1 MALRWGTDDALRRRE
16 SCQWVLI
23 FLVVVPMCCYFGWV
37 WGTLPNTRHQ
47 RVPLMAGGS
56 QTDPPP
62 EGLGLLNLQQ
72 QYLRS
77 LSARPVAYNPELA
90 KIFKSINAALLLS
103 QFLHWQGIADKD
115 ESRDGWFWKTRDQLY
130 EEIGMGRYEFEGTRK
145 ILRELDIL
153 EEQLRGAPA
162 KNYYRINVEKFDQFI
177 LSLTDVQLAENS
189 QLVGGKPTNKLGENQ
204 PTSRRKTSQ
213 LYIEAEST
221 SESTPESTSL
231 FGDFKLTDPQIK
243 RALERKIS

>member
-1 MALRWGTDDALRRRE
+1 MVFRFGVAPRHSSQASTADGGGFPKPTLR
-16 SCQWVLI
+16 QK
-23 FLVVVPMCCYFGWV
+23 V
-37 WGTLPNTRHQ
+37 W
-47 RVPLMAGGS
+47 A
-56 QTDPPP
+56 
-62 EGLGLLNLQQ
+62 LNLQQ

-115 ESRDGWFWKTRDQLY
+115 ESRDGWFWKTRDELY
-130 EEIGMGRYEFEGTRK
+130 EEIGMGRYEFEGARK
-145 ILRELDIL
+145 ILRELGIL

-189 QLVGGKPTNKLGENQ
+189 QLDGGKPANKLVENQ

-221 SESTPESTSL
+221 SEMTPKTTSL

-243 RALERKIS
+243 RAIGRKAS